1 MKCIDKQTEPQAFS
15 AWKAMANANWQPS
28 YAELSGKVKES
39 VKEALMQEQG
49 FICCYCE
56 RRLTPNDS
64 HIEHFQPQS
73 DTDVDPL
80 DYANLLCSCQQQL
93 EKGEP
98 RHCGNLKGDWFD
110 KELLISPLAPS
121 CANRFAFTGNGDIK
135 PQNTDD
141 DAAVMTIDKLGL
153 DIPKLKA
160 LRRNAIEPFL
170 DENLTR
176 EELGVFVK
184 GYLGKDAS
192 GKFGEFWSTVHH
204 LFGGFAEA

>member
-1 MKCIDKQTEPQAFS
+1 MKFIDKQTEPQVFS
-15 AWKAMANANWQPS
+15 AWKAMANENWQPS

-73 DTDVDPL
+73 DPGVDPL

-110 KELLISPLAPS
+110 QQLLISPLDAS
-121 CANRFAFTGNGDIK
+121 CTNRFRFSGHGHIE
-135 PQNTDD
+135 PLNTND

-153 DIPKLKA
+153 DIPKLRA
-160 LRRNAIEPFL
+160 LRRSAIEPFL
-170 DENLTR
+170 DESLTN
-176 EELGVFVK
+176 EELGAFVQ
-184 GYLGKDAS
+184 GYLAKDAA
-192 GKFGEFWSTVHH
+192 GKLNEFWSTVDH
-204 LFGGFAEA
+204 LFGGFVQA